1 MSLLV
6 TALRARAIASV
17 GFIAGLAVALLL
29 AVGLARA
36 QTGGAPQS
44 AGTIDAI
51 RIEGSQRIEPETVRS
66 YMSIKP
72 GDPFDAEKVN
82 ASLKSLF
89 ATGLFAD
96 VTLRREGNTLVVRVV
111 ENPIVNRVAFE
122 GNRKIENKTLE
133 NEVSLRARV
142 VYTRTKVQN
151 DTKRILDVYR
161 RSGRF
166 AASVEP
172 KIIQLDQN
180 RVDVVYEIDEG
191 PVTGV
196 KSIRFI
202 GNKAFSDSK
211 LRSTVQTKETAW
223 YRIFSTDDNYDPD
236 RLTFDRELLRRFYL
250 RAGYADFRVVSAVAE
265 LTPDRSDFFIT
276 FTVDE
281 GERYKFGVVDLT
293 TQFKTLDL
301 DALRGVV
308 DPQEG
313 DWYNADLI
321 EKTITKLTDAV
332 GEQGFAFV
340 DIQPTIDRDRDKKTI
355 NLTFDIQEGPRVFV
369 ERIDIVGNYRTL
381 DRVIRREFRLVEGDA
396 FNTAKLRRSRQ
407 RVQNLSFFKKVDVSN
422 VPGTDPDKTVIQVE
436 VEEQST
442 GEVSVGAGFSSQEG
456 ALADFA
462 IRERNLLG
470 RGQDLRTKFRVSQK
484 STEFDIGF
492 TEPYFLDRDL
502 SAGIDLFRITRDNQ
516 DTSSYDLRAIG
527 LGLRSGYSITE
538 SLRHSVRYVIR
549 EDEIGNIDADA
560 SAFIKDQEG
569 TNITSLIGHS
579 LFYDK
584 LDSRQDPTDGY
595 YLSASQDFAGVG
607 GDVRY
612 LRNKVGAGAYWPVA
626 DKIVFALSGEAGIM
640 NGLGERIRIND
651 RFFLGGDNFK
661 GFAAGGV
668 GPRDVITRD
677 ALGGRRFYVS
687 TAELTFPLGFP
698 DELGVSGKA
707 FTSIG
712 SAWDA
717 PEDGQPNVSDEK
729 SPRASIGIGA
739 AWKSP
744 FGPIRFDLA
753 KAIVKKEVD
762 QTQIFHFSFGTRF

>member
-1 MSLLV
+1 MKRLRQSRRIPGWPVLV
-6 TALRARAIASV
+6 L
-17 GFIAGLAVALLL
+17 GAGLWL
-29 AVGLARA
+29 AFAAWPGLARA
-36 QTGGAPQS
+36 QD
-44 AGTIDAI
+44 TIEAI

-66 YMSIKP
+66 YLSVKP
-72 GDPFDAEKVN
+72 GDPYDGEKVN

-122 GNRKIENKTLE
+122 GNRKIDTKNLE
-133 NEVSLRARV
+133 SEVSLRARV

-151 DTKRILDVYR
+151 DTKRILDLYR

-166 AASVEP
+166 AATVEP

-180 RVDVVYEIDEG
+180 RVDVVYEINEG

-196 KSIRFI
+196 SSIRFI

-211 LRSTVQTKETAW
+211 LRSTIQTKESAW
-223 YRIFSTDDNYDPD
+223 YRIFSSDDNYDPD

-250 RAGYADFRVVSAVAE
+250 REGYADFRVVSAVAE
-265 LTPDRSDFFIT
+265 LTPDRSSFFIT

-281 GERYKFGVVDLT
+281 GDRYKFGVVDLS
-293 TQFKTLDL
+293 TQFKNLDL
-301 DALRGVV
+301 NALRDSVIAK
-308 DPQEG
+308 EG

-332 GEQGFAFV
+332 GNLGFAFV
-340 DIQPTIDRDRDKKTI
+340 DIQPTIDRDREKKVI
-355 NLTFDIQEGPRVFV
+355 NVTFDIQEGPRVFV

-396 FNTAKLRRSRQ
+396 FSTAKLRRSRQ
-407 RVQNLSFFKKVDVSN
+407 RIQNLGFFKKVDVSN
-422 VPGTDPDKTVIQVE
+422 VPGTDADKTVVQVE

-442 GEVSVGAGFSSQEG
+442 GEISVGAGFSSAEG
-456 ALADFA
+456 ALADLSV
-462 IRERNLLG
+462 RERNLLG

-484 STEFDIGF
+484 STEFDVGF

-502 SAGIDLFRITRDNQ
+502 SAGIDLFRVTRDNRNQ
-516 DTSSYDLRAIG
+516 SSYDLKAIG
-527 LGLRSGYSITE
+527 AGLRLGYSLTE
-538 SLRHSVRYVIR
+538 NLRHTTRYVLR
-549 EDEIGNIDADA
+549 RDEITNIDADA
-560 SAFIKDQEG
+560 SRYIKDQEG
-569 TNITSLIGHS
+569 TNVTSLVGYT
-579 LFYDK
+579 LFYDR
-584 LDSRQDPTDGY
+584 LDSRQDPTDGF
-595 YLSASQDFAGVG
+595 YLSFSQDFAGLG
-607 GDVRY
+607 GDVQY
-612 LRNKVGAGAYWPVA
+612 LKNKIGGGHYWPIPLW
-626 DKIVFALSGEAGIM
+626 DKWVFGLTGEAGFM
-640 NGLGERIRIND
+640 NGLGERVRIND

-661 GFAAGGV
+661 GFAAAGV
-668 GPRDVITRD
+668 GPRDSATRD

-707 FTSIG
+707 FTTIG

-717 PEDGQPNVSDEK
+717 NEDGQPNVVDSK
-729 SPRASIGIGA
+729 SPRASIGVGA

-744 FGPIRFDLA
+744 FGPIRVDLA
-753 KAIVKKEVD
+753 KAIVKQEVD
-762 QTQIFHFSFGTRF
+762 QTQVFHFSFGTRF